1 MNKKGFT
8 LLEIMIV
15 LAIMATLAVLAA
27 QSLQQSVN
35 SKIKVQKNIDEMSR
49 VRDALKIIEKDINL
63 AFHYRDLEQEMNIL
77 IREKRKTLCLGQTS
91 GSTTTTLQPGTPPP
105 TPSGATAT
113 NKCPPLD
120 TNGCTGPED
129 PLCKKSEARLS
140 PTTEF
145 KGNEHE
151 ISFATL
157 NSGRTSEGI
166 AQADYLKVGYSVRN
180 CKPPGQT
187 EMSTRCLLRRSSSW
201 LEGDIT
207 RGGEETILLSNIEE
221 FSLRYLGQGSQDWI
235 SEWDSAQGDAVSKGK
250 YPDLVEISLTTAEGE
265 GDRKKKIS
273 MQIVA
278 QVRFTN
284 PPTVSTSTIPNAGNS
299 PGGDTP

>member
-35 SKIKVQKNIDEMSR
+35 SKIRVQKNIDEMSR

-63 AFHYRDLEQEMNIL
+63 AFHYRDLEQEMNQL
-77 IREKRKTLCLGQTS
+77 IREKRKAACLGQTS
-91 GSTTTTLQPGTPPP
+91 GSSTTTTTLAGGST
-105 TPSGATAT
+105 SAT

-120 TNGCTGPED
+120 SNGCTGPDD

-140 PTTEF
+140 PATEF
-145 KGNEHE
+145 KGTENE
-151 ISFATL
+151 ISLATL
-157 NSGRTSEGI
+157 NSGRTSEGF

-187 EMSTRCLLRRSSSW
+187 EMSTRCLLRRSSPW

-207 RGGEETILLSNIEE
+207 QGGEEIILLSNIEE
-221 FSLRYLGQGSQDWI
+221 FSLRYLSQGTQDWV

-250 YPDLVEISLTTAEGE
+250 YPDLVEVSLTTVEGE

-278 QVRFTN
+278 QVRFSNPPAASTTTN
-284 PPTVSTSTIPNAGNS
+284 PASGGASTGGN
-299 PGGDTP
+299 P